1 MDKARLSRLILS
13 VVALVCWI
21 IGAPVAQ
28 AHYGP
33 PRMQLSAERIM
44 PGVELEIRGVNIAPE
59 QPVML
64 TLVGDTA
71 EYSFGAVMG
80 DEHGDF
86 LQIVSIPRDTQ
97 AGAYVVRAF
106 GPSRLILASP
116 LTVVGTPYEEEA
128 TQRGQDEP
136 LLAPMPQTQP
146 AIQPSVP
153 APATAQE
160 SQLSFW
166 LAVALA
172 AIAAIAALVI
182 GMRRWARSSNMPFH
196 GDTPAQ

>member
-1 MDKARLSRLILS
+1 MDKAKLSRLILS
-13 VVALVCWI
+13 VLALGCWL

-28 AHYGP
+28 AHDGP
-33 PRMQLSAERIM
+33 PRMQLGAERIM

-59 QPVML
+59 QPIML
-64 TLVGDTA
+64 TLVGSTA

-86 LQIVSIPRDTQ
+86 LQIVTIPRETQ

-128 TQRGQDEP
+128 TQRGQDES
-136 LLAPMPQTQP
+136 LLAPMPQPQP
-146 AIQPSVP
+146 AIQPIAP
-153 APATAQE
+153 APAAPVPATQGYSVA
-160 SQLSFW
+160 FW
-166 LAVALA
+166 LVAALA
-172 AIAAIAALVI
+172 ALAVGAGLALVAW
-182 GMRRWARSSNMPFH
+182 RRTASAFK
-196 GDTPAQ
+196 